1 MFQLDC
7 YNERKL
13 LEKMAEKLDNPLTSP
28 KAYRSILTFLGKI
41 KTLNIP
47 PLIINYFAVSDFT
60 TKADL
65 FDNIFA
71 WECSPVVNPSTIPN
85 FSYKMQKQI
94 SGFEIKEDDI
104 LLIIKSLN
112 LDKAL
117 GWNNVSIRMEQLCGK
132 PIVNFLVV

>member
-1 MFQLDC
+1 
-7 YNERKL
+7 
-13 LEKMAEKLDNPLTSP
+13 
-28 KAYRSILTFLGKI
+28 
-41 KTLNIP
+41 
-47 PLIINYFAVSDFT
+47 
-60 TKADL
+60 
-65 FDNIFA
+65 
-71 WECSPVVNPSTIPN
+71 
-85 FSYKMQKQI
+85 MQRQI